1 MTPQE
6 WRNKTVS
13 DIEKKRK
20 LKLEGEKQAKNYSFE
35 NMKKVQRR
43 LNK

>member
-6 WRNKTVS
+6 WRDKTVK
-13 DIEKKRK
+13 DISAMRKRRS
-20 LKLEGEKQAKNYSFE
+20 EGEKQARNFSFE
-35 NMKKVQRR
+35 SMQKVQRR

>member
-6 WRNKTVS
+6 WRDKTVK
-13 DIEKKRK
+13 DIAETRKRRA
-20 LKLEGEKQAKNYSFE
+20 EGERQAKSYSFE
-35 NMKKVQRR
+35 NMKKVLRR

>member
-6 WRNKTVS
+6 WREKTVR
-13 DIEKKRK
+13 DIELKRK
-20 LKLEGEKQAKNYSFE
+20 KKLEGQKQAKNFSFE
-35 NMKKVQRR
+35 SIMRVQRR

>member
-6 WRNKTVS
+6 WREKTVK
-13 DIEKKRK
+13 DIELKRK
-20 LKLEGEKQAKNYSFE
+20 LKAEGEKQAKNFSFE
-35 NMKKVQRR
+35 SMQKVQRR

>member
-6 WRNKTVS
+6 WRDRTIK
-13 DIEKKRK
+13 DIELKRK
-20 LKLEGEKQAKNYSFE
+20 HKLEGEKQAKNFSFE
-35 NMKKVQRR
+35 SMQKVQRR

>member
-6 WRNKTVS
+6 WRDKTVK
-13 DIEKKRK
+13 DIAAVRK
-20 LKLEGEKQAKNYSFE
+20 LRAEGEKQAKNYSFE
-35 NMKKVQRR
+35 NMRKVQRR